1 MTFND
6 HMNRWR
12 GGALVSASL
21 FLGGSFEGA
30 AAW

>member
-6 HMNRWR
+6 YTNRR
-12 GGALVSASL
+12 GGVLVSASL
-21 FLGGSFEGA
+21 FLGGSFEGV

>member
-6 HMNRWR
+6 YMSRW